1 MEVVK
6 DELFP
11 YRLRACMGLY
21 GLSAAELGRRTG
33 MDEGYLSRVLNGK
46 LRPSLATQARIVLA
60 IHGLDRMT
68 KEPARLAEGVR

>member
-1 MEVVK
+1 MGVVN

-21 GLSAAELGRRTG
+21 GLSGAELARRTG

-46 LRPSLATQARIVLA
+46 LCPTPATQARIVLA
-60 IHGLDRMT
+60 IHGMNRPT
-68 KEPARLAEGVR
+68 KESARLPEGVR